1 MENFEKTEKKP
12 KKKKE
17 SMPLS
22 AIVVG
27 IIVAFFGLKVI
38 SGEAT
43 IYDNNG
49 NLISS
54 SYQE

>member
-1 MENFEKTEKKP
+1 MENFEKKP

-27 IIVAFFGLKVI
+27 IIVAFFGMKVV

-49 NLISS
+49 NLLSS